1 MHQLPGIL
9 DGTVIQPPSTIL
21 VAPDVGQHNSTWVD
35 QPIWAWIFATISK
48 ETLCEVHNISHGL
61 PIWQYLAFRCSLGRA
76 LDLKCMLTNV
86 SKRTDQSMED
96 YL

>member
-1 MHQLPGIL
+1 MAVNTTYVITVLASVDDYLSWKIQFTSFDIMHQLPGIL

-48 ETLCEVHNISHGL
+48 ETLCEVHNISHAL
-61 PIWQYLAFRCSLGRA
+61 PI
-76 LDLKCMLTNV
+76 
-86 SKRTDQSMED
+86 
-96 YL
+96 